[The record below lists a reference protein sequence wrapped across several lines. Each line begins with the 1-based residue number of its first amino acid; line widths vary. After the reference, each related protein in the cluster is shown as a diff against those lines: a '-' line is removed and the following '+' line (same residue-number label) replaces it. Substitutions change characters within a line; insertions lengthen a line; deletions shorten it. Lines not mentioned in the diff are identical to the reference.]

1 MLRHWPKVLNR
12 RYSSHPASTGM
23 IRSLTIA
30 DLYAKY
36 HAKEPISMVTAY
48 DFITANWAQ
57 SAGCDVV
64 LVGDSLATC
73 ALGYDSTNQIGLEEF
88 RYHVQAVCRAPGP
101 AFVLVDMPFGSFE
114 SSIQQGI
121 ETAIAFMKSSARV
134 GGVKIEVGSPVGQG
148 ESQKQDYSLQLA
160 AELCSRGI
168 PVMGHVGLTPQRAH
182 FLSGF
187 KVQGSKS
194 AKDAAAI
201 YHTAQQLQ
209 DIGCFSVLLE
219 CVPHKV
225 SSYITQRLSVPT
237 IGIGAGLGVNGQVL
251 VQSDILGMTP
261 HAVPKLAHK
270 YGDLNS
276 ESIGLIKRYANDVSE
291 QKFPDNNK
299 NGFKIKD
306 DIWAE
311 FLEHVNAGPRNE

>member
-1 MLRHWPKVLNR
+1 MLRHWSKILAR
-12 RYSSHPASTGM
+12 RYSSYPSNTGNVK
-23 IRSLTIA
+23 SKTIA

-36 HAKEPISMVTAY
+36 NAQQPITMVTAY
-48 DFITANWAQ
+48 DFVTASWAQ
-57 SAGCDVV
+57 NAGCDAV
-64 LVGDSLATC
+64 LVGDSLATS
-73 ALGYDSTNQIGLEEF
+73 ALGYDSTNQIGLDEF

-121 ETAIAFMKSSARV
+121 ETAIGFMKSSVRV
-134 GGVKIEVGSPVGQG
+134 GAVKIEVGSPVGA
-148 ESQKQDYSLQLA
+148 SQKDDYSLQLA

-168 PVMGHVGLTPQRAH
+168 PVIGHIGLTPQRAH
-182 FLSGF
+182 SLSGF

-194 AKDAAAI
+194 AKEAVAI

-209 DIGCFSVLLE
+209 NIGCFSVLLE

-225 SSYITQRLSVPT
+225 SSYITQKLSVPT
-237 IGIGAGLGVNGQVL
+237 IGIGAGLGVSGQVL

-261 HAVPKLAHK
+261 QAVPKLAHK

-276 ESIGLIKRYANDVSE
+276 ESISSIKHYVDDVTNH
-291 QKFPDNNK
+291 QFPDNSR

-306 DIWAE
+306 EIWAE
-311 FLEHVNAGPRNE
+311 FLERVNAVPMK